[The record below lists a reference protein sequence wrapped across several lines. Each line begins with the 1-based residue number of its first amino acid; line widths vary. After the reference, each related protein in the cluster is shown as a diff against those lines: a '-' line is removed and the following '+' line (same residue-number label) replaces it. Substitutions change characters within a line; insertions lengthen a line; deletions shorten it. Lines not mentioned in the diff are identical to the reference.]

1 MYAFWVIGLV
11 DLNTRPGKG
20 GTREVS
26 TNYLISKLEGVAK
39 IASDGIMTTTREVT
53 VISCPGEWPSGKAT
67 DFECI
72 GLPDDSKMMQ
82 VSTPRIVN
90 MVTWAFAPDMLTFE
104 EACYLSG
111 YDRGTMLQV
120 LEVDGVD
127 LDNAGRIEKRSLWEW
142 IEVSVEYAHWDD

>member
-1 MYAFWVIGLV
+1 MR
-11 DLNTRPGKG
+11 T
-20 GTREVS
+20 
-26 TNYLISKLEGVAK
+26 
-39 IASDGIMTTTREVT
+39 DGIIAVGLDNKHLF
-53 VISCPGEWPSGKAT
+53 PGEWPSGKAT

-127 LDNAGRIEKRSLWEW
+127 LDNAGRIEKQSLWEW
-142 IEVSVEYAHWDD
+142 LEVSVEYAHWDD

>member
-1 MYAFWVIGLV
+1 
-11 DLNTRPGKG
+11 
-20 GTREVS
+20 
-26 TNYLISKLEGVAK
+26 
-39 IASDGIMTTTREVT
+39 
-53 VISCPGEWPSGKAT
+53 
-67 DFECI
+67 
-72 GLPDDSKMMQ
+72 MMQ

-127 LDNAGRIEKRSLWEW
+127 LDNAGRIEKQSLWEW
-142 IEVSVEYAHWDD
+142 LEVSVEYAHWDD